1 LKDEREASLYMFKHQ
16 KWRRL
21 ITENDTMF
29 IHGSRG
35 KPNNVYSKR
44 KTGNFALFSQ
54 REERKA
60 SDLYLKGMEG
70 SLRDI

>member
-1 LKDEREASLYMFKHQ
+1 MKGKLRYICLNIRNGGGLSQKKTQCLFMGIEGSL
-16 KWRRL
+16 
-21 ITENDTMF
+21 TMF
-29 IHGSRG
+29 IQRE
-35 KPNNVYSKR
+35 